1 MQVVNIASGVG
12 LAALYA
18 YSVFDGMRGY
28 ERWRR
33 EEATPGRPQP
43 MAVGVAGDRDSVL
56 LTVGGRF

>member
-1 MQVVNIASGVG
+1 VG